1 MSESLLG
8 VKSCAAF
15 NLFSQHLGTMKE
27 ITIRVP
33 DDMAHLIEL
42 WAERIP
48 EMEIVSRQ
56 DSTEYGLDGMN
67 RRMACALSRLLA
79 NKAIRFIY
87 DYTWMMV
94 AINDGAIKGLG
105 CFRSPQ
111 KFIDYLKELGVE
123 HVPSRTTLSTFYNKV
138 IGTFPNW
145 EFIDTKDPQEILRRK
160 NVVNQLISAL
170 NKAKNQEPEQK
181 AEQ

>member
-67 RRMACALSRLLA
+67 RRMACALSTLLA

-87 DYTWMMV
+87 DYTWIMV

-170 NKAKNQEPEQK
+170 NKAKIQEPEQK

>member
-1 MSESLLG
+1 
-8 VKSCAAF
+8 
-15 NLFSQHLGTMKE
+15 MKE

-67 RRMACALSRLLA
+67 RRMACALSTLLA

-87 DYTWMMV
+87 DYTWIMV

-105 CFRSPQ
+105 CFARPRSSSTIS
-111 KFIDYLKELGVE
+111 KNLVWSMCRVE
-123 HVPSRTTLSTFYNKV
+123 RRSAPSIIR
-138 IGTFPNW
+138 
-145 EFIDTKDPQEILRRK
+145 
-160 NVVNQLISAL
+160 
-170 NKAKNQEPEQK
+170 
-181 AEQ
+181 